1 MRAIVTGG
9 AGFIGSHL
17 VDALINENHE
27 VIIIDNLLTGKTEN
41 INMGHWQQLET
52 GKKTLRNYQAPSNF
66 TLFKTEKEHII

>member
-1 MRAIVTGG
+1 M
-9 AGFIGSHL
+9 
-17 VDALINENHE
+17 
-27 VIIIDNLLTGKTEN
+27 VIINYLQNSGKTEN